1 MTYTMRR
8 AAVIGAGTM
17 GAALAAH
24 LANAGVS
31 VLLLDIVPPQLTPE
45 EQKRG
50 LTRSDKEVRNRFP
63 RSGLE
68 RSLKSRPADFFVPD
82 LAARITIGNLEDDF
96 EKLRE
101 VDWILEAIVENL
113 EIKRE
118 LMARL
123 DTVRAETA
131 IVSTNTSGIP
141 VTSIA
146 QGRTAEFRRHFL
158 GTHFFNPP
166 RYLRLLEIIPT
177 ADTFPEV
184 VDFMRRIGEKRL
196 GKGVVICKDT
206 PNFIANRV
214 GTMEGLFV
222 VDYAL
227 RHGYS
232 VDEVDALTGPL
243 IGYPRTATF
252 RLFDLVGIDVLYHV
266 FRNLYP
272 VVPNDESREL
282 MVSQPVLDLFK
293 TMVDRNW
300 LGGKTGQGFYKEVRK
315 EGAREFWSL
324 NLKTFEY
331 EPPAKPRFE
340 SVGRAK
346 DIAPLG
352 ERLKA
357 LLAAEDR
364 ASELLR
370 ASTYHG
376 LAYASHRLPEIADSP
391 LAVDQAMRWGFTHEQ
406 GPFET
411 WDALGVRE
419 TARQME
425 AAGAPP
431 ADWVK
436 EMLASEKESFY
447 ANSGARRGGVYEPA
461 RKGYREITVDPSE
474 VALSVRKSESGAV
487 LAQNDGASLIDLG
500 QGVACVEFHTKMNA
514 LDTDI
519 WDMLSRSLDRL
530 EAGEF
535 EGLVIG
541 NEADN
546 FSVGANLAYVGVAA
560 QNKAWDLLEQGIRQF
575 QQINMRIRFASRPVI
590 AAPAGMALGG
600 GCEITMASPHA
611 VVAAESYLG
620 LVEVGVGLIPAG
632 GGTKEVVRRL
642 VSPVMQNRGADALPA
657 LQRIFE
663 TVGQARASTS
673 AEEARSL
680 GFLSLENR
688 LVMNRAHLLSEA
700 KDEALHLA
708 QSGYRPPIPFKVY
721 AAGRDALAALRVGL
735 HMFRESAAVTE
746 YDAVVGGHLARVLCG
761 GELASPAWVD
771 EQYFLDLECEA
782 FLSLCGESRTQER
795 IWHMLQTGKPL
806 RN

>member
-31 VLLLDIVPPQLTPE
+31 VLLLDIVPPQLTAE
-45 EQKRG
+45 EKKKG
-50 LTRSDKEVRNRFP
+50 LTLADKEVRNRFP
-63 RSGLE
+63 RSGLD
-68 RSLKSRPADFFVPD
+68 RSLKSRPADFMVPE

-96 EKLRE
+96 EKLKE

-113 EIKRE
+113 EIKRD

-123 DTVRAETA
+123 EKVRAQGA

-141 VTSIA
+141 VAHIA
-146 QGRTAEFRRHFL
+146 DGRTAEFRRHFL

-166 RYLRLLEIIPT
+166 RYLHLLELIPT
-177 ADTFPEV
+177 ADTSPEV
-184 VDFMRRIGEKRL
+184 VDFMSRMGEKRL
-196 GKGVVICKDT
+196 GKGVVVCKDT

-214 GTMEGLFV
+214 GTMAGLFV
-222 VDYAL
+222 IDYAL
-227 RHGYS
+227 RNGYS

-243 IGYPRTATF
+243 IGHPRTATF

-266 FRNLYP
+266 TRNLYP
-272 VVPNDESREL
+272 VVPDDESREL
-282 MVSQPVLDLFK
+282 LTSQPVLTLLK
-293 TMVDRNW
+293 RMVDNNW
-300 LGGKTGQGFYKEVRK
+300 LGSKSGQGFYKEVRK
-315 EGAREFWSL
+315 DGVREFWSL

-331 EPPAKPRFE
+331 ESPTKPRFD

-346 DIAPLG
+346 DVEPLA
-352 ERLKA
+352 ERLKVM
-357 LLAAEDR
+357 LAGEDR
-364 ASELLR
+364 AANLLR
-370 ASTYHG
+370 ASTYYG
-376 LAYASHRLPEIADSP
+376 LAYASQRLPEIADSP
-391 LAVDQAMRWGFTHEQ
+391 LAVDQAMRWGFTHDQ

-419 TARQME
+419 TVKQME

-431 ADWVK
+431 AAWVK
-436 EMLASEKESFY
+436 EMLASGNETFY
-447 ANSGARRGGVYEPA
+447 ARAGERRVGVYEPV
-461 RKGYREITVDPSE
+461 RKGYREIAPNRSE
-474 VALSVRKSESGAV
+474 IALSVRKSESGGV
-487 LAQNDGASLIDLG
+487 LAQNDGASLVDLG

-519 WDMLSRSLDRL
+519 WDMLARSLDRL

-546 FSVGANLAYVGVAA
+546 FCVGANLAYVGVAA

-575 QQINMRIRFASRPVI
+575 QQINMRIRYASRPVI

-611 VVAAESYLG
+611 VVAAEGYVG

-632 GGTKEVVRRL
+632 GGSKEMVRRL
-642 VSPVMQNRGADALPA
+642 VSPAMQNRGADPLPA

-663 TVGQARASTS
+663 TVGQARVSTS
-673 AEEARSL
+673 AEEGRKL
-680 GFLSLENR
+680 GFLSPENR
-688 LVMNRAHLLSEA
+688 LVMNRAHLLAEA
-700 KDEALHLA
+700 KEEALHLA
-708 QSGYRPPIPFKVY
+708 QAGYRAPIPFKVY
-721 AAGRDALAALRVGL
+721 AAGRDALSAMRVGL
-735 HMFRESAAVTE
+735 YMYRESAAVTE
-746 YDAVVGGHLARVLCG
+746 YDVVVGTHLARVLCG
-761 GELASPAWVD
+761 GDLTAPDWVD